1 MEYNLGPLFQ
11 LIIIGVMYSLIAI
24 IFGSALVVSAR
35 LVIQLKKRTDISI
48 SKFFWFPF
56 SLTPYFLLA
65 IIANALFCKFVRNV
79 DPPFTDYWSLPLSDN
94 LTLGAIDTPDNWSLW
109 PSREGGEAI
118 ISNVALVGI
127 SDRAFYGR
135 TKSDDYFIYHLQS
148 NQMSNN
154 LSKGEFEMELGN
166 ALPKLISPSDF
177 YYDNRDSGD
186 LITIL
191 LLLLYPLYRFYK
203 VCSTFW
209 FVANEKNN
217 ESIGTATY
225 KRMNRDSP

>member
-1 MEYNLGPLFQ
+1 
-11 LIIIGVMYSLIAI
+11 
-24 IFGSALVVSAR
+24 
-35 LVIQLKKRTDISI
+35 
-48 SKFFWFPF
+48 
-56 SLTPYFLLA
+56 
-65 IIANALFCKFVRNV
+65 
-79 DPPFTDYWSLPLSDN
+79 
-94 LTLGAIDTPDNWSLW
+94 
-109 PSREGGEAI
+109 
-118 ISNVALVGI
+118 
-127 SDRAFYGR
+127 
-135 TKSDDYFIYHLQS
+135 
-148 NQMSNN
+148 MSNN